1 MAPLSNTDGFQKD
14 TEAVQVEK
22 LASHDVTHTPKD
34 LDAILTEEEKN
45 AVSHRFRALEK
56 LREYLQSVL

>member
-22 LASHDVTHTPKD
+22 IVSHDATHTPKD
-34 LDAILTEEEKN
+34 LDAVLTEEEKKI
-45 AVSHRFRALEK
+45 EK
-56 LREYLQSVL
+56 KATYARTSIAWRLL

>member
-22 LASHDVTHTPKD
+22 LASHDATHTLKD
-34 LDAILTEEEKN
+34 LDAVLTEEEKKIEK
-45 AVSHRFRALEK
+45 RATYA
-56 LREYLQSVL
+56 RASFARRIV